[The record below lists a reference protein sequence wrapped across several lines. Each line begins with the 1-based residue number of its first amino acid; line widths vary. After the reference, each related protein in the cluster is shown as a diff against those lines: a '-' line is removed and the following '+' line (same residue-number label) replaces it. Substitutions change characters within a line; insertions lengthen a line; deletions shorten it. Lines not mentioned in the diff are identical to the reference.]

1 MNKTPLTTR
10 DGRTVDAITPVI
22 LSASRSTDIP
32 ACYAKWLIERIKDE
46 GRDEGRNEGFAKAKE
61 ELIINLI
68 ESNAGTIEQI
78 ATWVKLPVKEVKK
91 IAATVPVEA

>member
-1 MNKTPLTTR
+1 MLKLFSALIGDDFIERMYNEDEINK
-10 DGRTVDAITPVI
+10 GGITMC
-22 LSASRSTDIP
+22 DF
-32 ACYAKWLIERIKDE
+32 IERIKDE
-46 GRDEGRNEGFAKAKE
+46 GRDEGFAKAKE